1 MKNFTLSLTFI
12 FSLSFCFSQCV
23 PDSIY
28 ADSTFG
34 VWPTPQTNF
43 PPGDVGIPYYEVVNF
58 KVPRDAGAI
67 DSAAAGTFIDSI
79 VLTSISNIPPG
90 LSYDCDNSSCSWRY
104 DSLGCASLSGTPT
117 TVGSYQI
124 SLDATVWTQ
133 LFFTPFPI
141 PYSFDGYVIN
151 IGNTGIKI
159 TNLDNSFLSLQK
171 AIPNPSNESTKIQY
185 LNNKIENVV
194 FEVTN
199 LLGER
204 IYFEYINS
212 KRGVNEIYLN
222 TNDFKNGIYIYS
234 INNGRVKSSKRLVV
248 NH

>member
-1 MKNFTLSLTFI
+1 MKKLIILSTILI
-12 FSLSFCFSQCV
+12 SVLFSYSQCT

-43 PPGDVGIPYYEVVNF
+43 PSGDIGVQYYEIVNF

-67 DSAAAGTFIDSI
+67 DSAAAGTYIDSI
-79 VLTSISNIPPG
+79 VLTSITNLPPG
-90 LSYDCDNSSCSWRY
+90 LSYECDNLSCSWRY

-117 TVGSYQI
+117 TNGSYQI

-151 IGNTGIKI
+151 IGNTGINFI
-159 TNLDNSFLSLQK
+159 DIDESILELQN
-171 AIPNPSNESTKIQY
+171 AIPNPSNEFTKIQFTSH
-185 LNNKIENVV
+185 KSENIS
-194 FEVTN
+194 FQITN
-199 LLGER
+199 LLGEV
-204 IYFEYINS
+204 IYRDRLLSN
-212 KRGVNEIYLN
+212 RGVNNISVNTLN
-222 TNDFKNGIYIYS
+222 FSEGIYIYS
-234 INNGRVKSSKRLVV
+234 INNSTTKSSKRLVV

>member
-1 MKNFTLSLTFI
+1 MKNFILSTVITLS
-12 FSLSFCFSQCV
+12 FSNYFTQCI

-58 KVPRDAGAI
+58 KIPRDAGAI
-67 DSAAAGTFIDSI
+67 DSAAAGTYIDSI

-90 LSYDCDNSSCSWRY
+90 LSYECNNSSCSWRY
-104 DSLGCASLSGTPT
+104 DSLGCASVIGTPT
-117 TVGSYQI
+117 TIGSYQI

-151 IGNTGIKI
+151 IGNTGIEI
-159 TNLDNSFLSLQK
+159 TDLENSRISLQN
-171 AIPNPSNESTKIQY
+171 AIPNPSNERTKIQY
-185 LNNKIENVV
+185 LNNKVENII

-199 LLGER
+199 LLGDR
-204 IYFEYINS
+204 IYFDFFSS
-212 KRGVNEIYLN
+212 KRGVNNIYLN
-222 TNDFKNGIYIYS
+222 TSELTNGIYIYS
-234 INNGRVKSSKRLVV
+234 INNGRDKSSKRLVV